1 MASDLTFYTDPSQYP
16 FSTLGNIYV
25 NSEGILNPED
35 ANPLRRI
42 GYGIQNIL
50 GNLFGSDSTG
60 VQVNGTNVTAPQEEP
75 SFWFKTIGQGKN
87 ATTPAQIGLNAGL
100 GLLGLWNQNKQWED
114 QLEEARKQFAF
125 SKSMSQS
132 NFMNQGTNFLN
143 QSLFQL
149 EGLNAFNPNAGA
161 ERAQNLNA
169 AVEQLNNAA
178 SNIGLNGAFNSQ
190 KNALEKYNVLAG
202 K

>member
-1 MASDLTFYTDPSQYP
+1 MAYYNSNGGINLDNAYTMSGLNANGEGPNWWDNIGANLS
-16 FSTLGNIYV
+16 SIGN
-25 NSEGILNPED
+25 GILNFF
-35 ANPLRRI
+35 
-42 GYGIQNIL
+42 GFG
-50 GNLFGSDSTG
+50 GSDGTG
-60 VQVNGTNVTAPQEEP
+60 TSAANPQEEP
-75 SFWFKTIGQGKN
+75 SFWFKTIGQGEN

>member
-1 MASDLTFYTDPSQYP
+1 MAYYNSNGGINLDNVYTMSGLNANGEGPNWWDNIGANLS
-16 FSTLGNIYV
+16 SIGN
-25 NSEGILNPED
+25 GILNFFGFGGSGGTGTSA
-35 ANPLRRI
+35 ANP
-42 GYGIQNIL
+42 
-50 GNLFGSDSTG
+50 
-60 VQVNGTNVTAPQEEP
+60 QEKP
-75 SFWFKTIGQGKN
+75 SYWFETIGQGKN
-87 ATTPAQIGLNAGL
+87 ATTRAQLGLNAGL